1 MAILMCYPS
10 ETLFKAALIFKFE
23 NTTLSVTDEDIEGTG
38 HFLLQETSFLSLF
51 VFFSSSN
58 TGATTNNNMQYS
70 GLTYI
75 FLKLN
80 IPGDSEVFTLIMP
93 LISRHLG

>member
-51 VFFSSSN
+51 FFFLPLTLGPPLTTTCN
-58 TGATTNNNMQYS
+58 TVVSHTFS
-70 GLTYI
+70 
-75 FLKLN
+75 
-80 IPGDSEVFTLIMP
+80 
-93 LISRHLG
+93 

>member
-38 HFLLQETSFLSLF
+38 HFLLQETSFLS
-51 VFFSSSN
+51 FFFFFF
-58 TGATTNNNMQYS
+58 
-70 GLTYI
+70 
-75 FLKLN
+75 FL
-80 IPGDSEVFTLIMP
+80 
-93 LISRHLG
+93 